1 MAQGVVYEFITR
13 FNIQEI
19 GFDMAIVSNV
29 PLGGGLSSSASLEV
43 AVSVFLEQL
52 LNQAITP
59 EDRALLCQAA
69 EHNFAHMPCGIMDQ
83 FISSCGVRGNL
94 LLIDCR
100 ANKGELVPLS
110 DPSVSLVVCNSNKK
124 HQLSGS
130 EYPDRVRQCK
140 EALAVLQKHFPEV
153 KALRDATVEQVESV
167 REEMDNTTYRRAIHV
182 VSECQRC
189 LDCKEAL
196 EKRDY
201 DAVGRLLLQS
211 HASLRDN
218 FEVSTPELDLLV
230 EIAMGQEGVF
240 GARMTGGGFGGCIV
254 CFVESGKAEKVM
266 RALEKEYKERTGIE
280 CSAFVTSPSQGA
292 RVMTAY
298 EKEEEGEAEGC
309 GCEQKEGCC
318 VCKCCKKAMK
328 SPSFWM
334 GALAVTGVV
343 AAGAIMLMKRRANWS
358 VCWNKEERRSEK
370 RSW

>member
-1 MAQGVVYEFITR
+1 MKHFSIS
-13 FNIQEI
+13 EI
-19 GFDMAIVSNV
+19 GFDLAIVSNV

-43 AVSVFLEQL
+43 AVSLFLEQIL
-52 LNQAITP
+52 HKPLAP
-59 EDRALLCQAA
+59 DFRALLCQSA
-69 EHNFAHMPCGIMDQ
+69 EHTFAHMPCGVMDQ
-83 FISSCGVRGNL
+83 FTSSCGVRGHL
-94 LLIDCR
+94 LLLDCR
-100 ANKGELVPLS
+100 SNHFELVPLS
-110 DPSVSLVVCNSNKK
+110 DPSISVVVCNSNKK

-130 EYPDRVRQCK
+130 EYPDRVRQCR
-140 EALAVLQKHFPEV
+140 EALAVLKQHFPEV
-153 KALRDATVEQVESV
+153 KALRDASLDQVESV
-167 REEMDNTTYRRAIHV
+167 RSQLSETAYRRAVHI
-182 VSECQRC
+182 VSECKRC
-189 LDCKEAL
+189 LDCSEAL
-196 EKRDY
+196 RARDFE
-201 DAVGRLLLQS
+201 AVGRLLLQS

-309 GCEQKEGCC
+309 GCEKKEGCC